1 MTSLQATVRRNLLP
15 ILLLLLAG
23 GYLVV
28 LIELF
33 LYRHWDGLQLI
44 GFAATA
50 IGLLAVLLGLFA
62 KGGLRI
68 GLAVLLAIVSISGLI
83 GTYEHFESRSEG
95 GEAARPALA
104 QANAGA
110 NFAIAYRP
118 SADTQAL
125 TAQDD
130 DEAGEGG
137 EAGEAAAAGKAG
149 EAGEAREGGER
160 GESGE
165 ETPPPLA
172 PLSLAGLSL
181 MGAAVLL
188 AKQDQ
193 RTLTAD

>member
-33 LYRHWDGLQLI
+33 LYRHWDGVQLI

-50 IGLLAVLLGLFA
+50 VGLLAVLLGLFA

-68 GLAVLLAIVSISGLI
+68 GLAVLLAIVSLSGLI

-104 QANAGA
+104 QADAGA
-110 NFAIAYRP
+110 NLAIVYRP
-118 SADTQAL
+118 AADTQAAS
-125 TAQDD
+125 AQDD

-137 EAGEAAAAGKAG
+137 EAAAAG
-149 EAGEAREGGER
+149 EAGEGREGGEA
-160 GESGE
+160 GEAGE

>member
-1 MTSLQATVRRNLLP
+1 MKWL
-15 ILLLLLAG
+15 IL
-23 GYLVV
+23 
-28 LIELF
+28 
-33 LYRHWDGLQLI
+33 
-44 GFAATA
+44 
-50 IGLLAVLLGLFA
+50 
-62 KGGLRI
+62 
-68 GLAVLLAIVSISGLI
+68 LAVLLAIVSLSGLI

-104 QANAGA
+104 QADAGA
-110 NFAIAYRP
+110 NLAIVYRP
-118 SADTQAL
+118 AADTQAAS
-125 TAQDD
+125 AQDD

-137 EAGEAAAAGKAG
+137 EAAAAG
-149 EAGEAREGGER
+149 EAGEGREGREGGEA
-160 GESGE
+160 GEGGE

>member
-33 LYRHWDGLQLI
+33 LYRHWDGVQLI

-50 IGLLAVLLGLFA
+50 VGLLAVLLGLFA

-68 GLAVLLAIVSISGLI
+68 GLAVLLAIVSLSGLI

-104 QANAGA
+104 QADAGA
-110 NFAIAYRP
+110 NLAIVYRP
-118 SADTQAL
+118 AADTQAAS
-125 TAQDD
+125 AQDD

-137 EAGEAAAAGKAG
+137 EAAAAG
-149 EAGEAREGGER
+149 EAGEGREGREGGEA
-160 GESGE
+160 GEGGE

>member
-15 ILLLLLAG
+15 LLLLLLAG

-33 LYRHWDGLQLI
+33 LYRHWEGAQLI

-68 GLAVLLAIVSISGLI
+68 GLAALLAIVSISGLI

-95 GEAARPALA
+95 GEAARPVLA
-104 QANAGA
+104 QASAGA
-110 NFAIAYRP
+110 NQVVVYRP
-118 SADTQAL
+118 AADTQSMA
-125 TAQDD
+125 AQEGDEEGEGGEAAAAG
-130 DEAGEGG
+130 EAGEGG
-137 EAGEAAAAGKAG
+137 E
-149 EAGEAREGGER
+149 REGGE
-160 GESGE
+160 GGE
-165 ETPPPLA
+165 EAPPPLA

-193 RTLTAD
+193 TTATP